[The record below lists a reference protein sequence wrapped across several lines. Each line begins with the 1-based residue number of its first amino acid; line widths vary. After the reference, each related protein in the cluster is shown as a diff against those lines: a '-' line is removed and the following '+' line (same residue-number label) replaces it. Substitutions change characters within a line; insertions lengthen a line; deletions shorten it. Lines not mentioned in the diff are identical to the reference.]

1 VPLNAVLDS
10 IDVARENGMKATKT
24 ANKIADSSF
33 AEISKEWIFEGT
45 LGGDL
50 PQLTGLLCKSKA
62 PGSCSVLRFELFHF
76 LQQPLE
82 R

>member
-33 AEISKEWIFEGT
+33 AEISKRVDF
-45 LGGDL
+45 
-50 PQLTGLLCKSKA
+50 
-62 PGSCSVLRFELFHF
+62 
-76 LQQPLE
+76 
-82 R
+82 